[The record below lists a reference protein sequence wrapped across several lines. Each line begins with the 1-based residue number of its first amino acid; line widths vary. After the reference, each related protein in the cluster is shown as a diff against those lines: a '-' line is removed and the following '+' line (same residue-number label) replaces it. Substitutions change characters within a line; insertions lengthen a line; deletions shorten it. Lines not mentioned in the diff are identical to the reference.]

1 MRGRFDFYALPYH
14 LQANVHQDDSQ
25 LITETDFNYK
35 TSFTMQKTPYT
46 SIQNANIFQNQ
57 KQEIQTTS
65 YPKHHSLPNTNMFF
79 HNTRLYPNEDVQ
91 TRLTSRNYI
100 DKRNSLS
107 HQQFV
112 HQFNSDGRVDS
123 SITTSASVKYTTT
136 YPHKKQLNMNNITP
150 RYKNINEVLTQLQQK
165 NISLHSYLK
174 TQKGSRELQRQL
186 YKISPIEI
194 DNIIIHLSSI
204 MHTLMRDK
212 YGNYF
217 CSKLIQNCS
226 PEQRVKIL
234 EAIKHSFGVI
244 GNCVYGTHC
253 IQIMVELSNMRNEQ
267 QLLGECIRQNAI
279 DLSCDQRGTHIV
291 QKFLANCNDESTL
304 NELCRELLSH
314 FHLVMNNPHGICVYI
329 KMIKIPNTAQ
339 MKPSL
344 CETISAR
351 MFDVIRNPYGNYLI
365 QSILEVSMYDVAL
378 MKAVNDVKEEV
389 KEKFVVLSMQKYSSN
404 VVEKTLMFF
413 NKEEIMKMVLGLV
426 EDDCLENVLRNTYG
440 NYVIEK
446 VIGMLDVNER
456 KIVLD
461 KIRYCNKDQ
470 QYLLLTA
477 LFN

>member
-1 MRGRFDFYALPYH
+1 MRGRFDLYALAYH
-14 LQANVHQDDSQ
+14 PQATALQDNGQ
-25 LITETDFNYK
+25 LITEMDFNYK
-35 TSFTMQKTPYT
+35 TSFTMQNTQYT

-65 YPKHHSLPNTNMFF
+65 YPKHRSLPNTNLFF
-79 HNTRLYPNEDVQ
+79 HKTRLNPNEDVHVHFN
-91 TRLTSRNYI
+91 SRNYI
-100 DKRNSLS
+100 DKRNNLP

-112 HQFNSDGRVDS
+112 QPFDVTVRGDNSNNN
-123 SITTSASVKYTTT
+123 SASGTT
-136 YPHKKQLNMNNITP
+136 YHHKKQHNINNNNSH
-150 RYKNINEVLTQLQQK
+150 YKNINEVLTQLQQK
-165 NISLHSYLK
+165 NIALHTYLK

-186 YKISPIEI
+186 YKISPVDI

-234 EAIKHSFGVI
+234 ETIKHSFGVI

-253 IQIMVELSNMRNEQ
+253 IQIMVELSNMKNEQ
-267 QLLGECIRQNAI
+267 QLLGECIKHNAI
-279 DLSCDQRGTHIV
+279 ALCCDQRGTHIV
-291 QKFLANCNDESTL
+291 QKFLSNCNDESTL
-304 NELCRELLSH
+304 NELCDELLSH

-329 KMIKIPNTAQ
+329 KMIKIPNTAR
-339 MKPSL
+339 MKPLL
-344 CETISAR
+344 CDTISTA

-365 QSILEVSMYDVAL
+365 QSILEAGVYDVAL
-378 MKAVNDVKEEV
+378 TKAVNDVKEQV
-389 KEKFVVLSMQKYSSN
+389 KEKFAVLAMQKYSSN
-404 VVEKTLMFF
+404 VVEKTLMCF
-413 NKEEIMKMVLGLV
+413 NKEEIMKMILGLV
-426 EDDCLENVLRNTYG
+426 EDDCLENVLKNTYG

-446 VIGMLDVNER
+446 VVGMLDGNER
-456 KIVLD
+456 KRILD
-461 KIRYCNKDQ
+461 KIRYYNKDQ